1 MKTFCQ
7 SSSAIYG
14 KKKLVIIDDLDNI
27 NEQSQQVFRNYIDKY
42 KRNVC
47 FVSVC
52 TNIQKVIESI
62 QSRLHIVKLPNTT
75 SGQIKDVML
84 RIIHEEHIDISDDA
98 INHILTMSQLSIRN
112 MINYI
117 EKIYIYGKSV
127 DLKTCKMICSNIS
140 FQKFEMY
147 IDNLSQ
153 NNLKES
159 IAILYN
165 IYDYGYSVIDILD
178 FFFVFTKQTEMISED
193 TKYKI
198 IPYICKYITIFHD
211 IHEDAIEL
219 ALFTNNII
227 PIFQNV

>member
-1 MKTFCQ
+1 
-7 SSSAIYG
+7 
-14 KKKLVIIDDLDNI
+14 
-27 NEQSQQVFRNYIDKY
+27 
-42 KRNVC
+42 
-47 FVSVC
+47 
-52 TNIQKVIESI
+52 
-62 QSRLHIVKLPNTT
+62 
-75 SGQIKDVML
+75 
-84 RIIHEEHIDISDDA
+84 
-98 INHILTMSQLSIRN
+98 
-112 MINYI
+112 
-117 EKIYIYGKSV
+117 
-127 DLKTCKMICSNIS
+127 MICSNIS

>member
-1 MKTFCQ
+1 
-7 SSSAIYG
+7 
-14 KKKLVIIDDLDNI
+14 
-27 NEQSQQVFRNYIDKY
+27 
-42 KRNVC
+42 
-47 FVSVC
+47 
-52 TNIQKVIESI
+52 
-62 QSRLHIVKLPNTT
+62 
-75 SGQIKDVML
+75 
-84 RIIHEEHIDISDDA
+84 
-98 INHILTMSQLSIRN
+98 MSQLSIRN

-127 DLKTCKMICSNIS
+127 DLKICKMICSNIS